1 MKVSECMT
9 WDVLIADPDQSIGDA
24 AKAML
29 DVDIG
34 VLPVGKN
41 DRLVGMITDR
51 DIAVRGVAEGL
62 GPTGR
67 VRDVMSPEVMYC
79 FEDQQIDEVLD
90 NMCEIKIRRMPVLDR
105 SKRLVGIVSL
115 SDLVA
120 KAKADGHAAK
130 SGMTLSAITEP
141 GGAHSQ
147 TP

>member
-9 WDVLIADPDQSIGDA
+9 WDVLIADPDQTVGDA

-34 VLPVGKN
+34 VLPVGEN
-41 DRLVGMITDR
+41 DRLVGVITDR

-62 GPTGR
+62 GPGAR
-67 VRDVMSPEVMYC
+67 IREVMSPEVKYC
-79 FEDQQIDEVLD
+79 FEDQEIEEILD
-90 NMCEIKIRRMPVLDR
+90 NMSEIKIRRLPVLDR
-105 SKRLVGIVSL
+105 DKRLVGIVSL
-115 SDLVA
+115 ADLVA
-120 KAKADGHAAK
+120 KANGHAAK